1 MRDQHQIS
9 LALVNEVRNL
19 RSTVS
24 RSAIFAIGELFA
36 KLKSQ
41 IEPVCEWENI
51 FYFCKLTK
59 ILNKKEIDILTQSL
73 LNKVGENSI
82 FIREDIDHA
91 INQMVESMPQTRAAV
106 SLVTYGSK

>member
-1 MRDQHQIS
+1 MLAVVRLATFHPHYLMRDQHQIS

-41 IEPVCEWENI
+41 IEPVCE
-51 FYFCKLTK
+51 
-59 ILNKKEIDILTQSL
+59 
-73 LNKVGENSI
+73 
-82 FIREDIDHA
+82 
-91 INQMVESMPQTRAAV
+91 
-106 SLVTYGSK
+106 